1 MRRGRRFQLL
11 FDSESMLLIWECLE
25 EARRAFSHSRE
36 KGDEELEKIK
46 KLEHSFSQALAYD
59 MAFKKMFGKEEKC
72 TYEK

>member
-25 EARRAFSHSRE
+25 EARRSFRHSRE

-46 KLEHSFSQALAYD
+46 KLEHSFSQVLAYD
-59 MAFKKMFGKEEKC
+59 MALKKMFGKEEKC